1 MHELSIT
8 ESLLKTACEY
18 AEKNQAKKVTTL
30 NLIIGDLS
38 GVVDESVQFYWDMI
52 SENTVCERA
61 LLKFEKKKA
70 IMHCLDCST
79 EFQMDVELM
88 PCPECGS
95 MSLRIV
101 SGREFLLD
109 SIEIEK

>member
-18 AEKNQAKKVTTL
+18 AEKNQAKRVTSL
-30 NLIIGDLS
+30 NLVIGELS
-38 GVVDESVQFYWDMI
+38 GVMDESVQFYWDMV
-52 SENTVCERA
+52 SENTVCEKA
-61 LLKFEKKKA
+61 LLIFEKKKA
-70 IMHCLDCST
+70 VMQCGDCSN
-79 EFQMDVELM
+79 EFEMSGDLI
-88 PCPECGS
+88 PCPKCGS
-95 MSLRIV
+95 MNLKIL

>member
-18 AEKNQAKKVTTL
+18 AEKNQAKRVTIL
-30 NLIIGDLS
+30 NLVIGDLS
-38 GVVDESVQFYWDMI
+38 GVMDESVQFYWDMI

-61 LLKFEKKKA
+61 LLKFDKKKA
-70 IMHCLDCST
+70 VIHCENCVNEYDLNG
-79 EFQMDVELM
+79 ELM

-95 MSLRIV
+95 MNIKILA
-101 SGREFLLD
+101 GREFLLD

>member
-18 AEKNQAKKVTTL
+18 AEKNQAKRVTTL
-30 NLIIGDLS
+30 NLVIGDLS
-38 GVVDESVQFYWDMI
+38 GVMDESVQFYWDMI
-52 SENTVCERA
+52 SENTVCEKA
-61 LLKFEKKKA
+61 LLKFDKKKA
-70 IMHCLDCST
+70 IMHCEDCST
-79 EFQMDVELM
+79 DFEMGDELN

-95 MSLRIV
+95 MNLKIM